1 MEQRN
6 IITPI
11 HFVDK
16 YEDTKLVR
24 KEVIKETV
32 SDESEFT
39 FKCKYGSINV
49 KLSKIPFL
57 RHIL

>member
-1 MEQRN
+1 MEQRT

-16 YEDTKLVR
+16 NNCELVR
-24 KEVIKETV
+24 KEIKEEKTE
-32 SDESEFT
+32 ESELS

-57 RHIL
+57 RHLL

>member
-1 MEQRN
+1 MEQRT

-16 YEDTKLVR
+16 NNTELVR
-24 KEVIKETV
+24 KEVVKETI

>member
-16 YEDTKLVR
+16 NNNTIPVV

-32 SDESEFT
+32 PEESELS
-39 FKCKYGSINV
+39 FKCKYGSIKVN
-49 KLSKIPFL
+49 LSKIPFL